1 MMISLQGQETM
12 SHFCLPSEKDNWDQL
27 IFRKKNT
34 KNHDM
39 KRPPSTD
46 DARSLIANGVQCV
59 AEGANIAGFAK
70 WPTRC

>member
-1 MMISLQGQETM
+1 
-12 SHFCLPSEKDNWDQL
+12 
-27 IFRKKNT
+27 
-34 KNHDM
+34 M